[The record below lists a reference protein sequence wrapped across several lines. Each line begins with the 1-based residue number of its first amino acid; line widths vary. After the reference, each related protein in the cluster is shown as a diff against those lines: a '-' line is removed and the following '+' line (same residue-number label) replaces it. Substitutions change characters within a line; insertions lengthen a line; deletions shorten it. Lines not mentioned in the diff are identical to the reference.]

1 MADAESPALST
12 RENDHDQ
19 WPMRCTSGCSRS
31 GRGLPAT
38 RQLPPIDYCLNRWLA
53 LTRFLDDGD
62 LPIET
67 RWIIASSRLRAGGG
81 TGCSS
86 VH

>member
-38 RQLPPIDYCLNRWLA
+38 RQLPPHRLLPQPLA
-53 LTRFLDDGD
+53 GTDA
-62 LPIET
+62 LP
-67 RWIIASSRLRAGGG
+67 
-81 TGCSS
+81 
-86 VH
+86 

>member
-1 MADAESPALST
+1 MADAL
-12 RENDHDQ
+12 HQ
-19 WPMRCTSGCSRS
+19 WMQPQRQRIAGDS
-31 GRGLPAT
+31 AT
-38 RQLPPIDYCLNRWLA
+38 APIDYCLNRWLA